1 MSIFEEAQAILIEG
15 LEVLRWRANESRA
28 TRSAKESQRAVSS
41 RTWLCFDPTSW
52 QELAADVISAGKCLV
67 FVFVKNVRVQNR
79 LIDSEQRL
87 IEGEADK
94 GKLGSIKRRKIVSC
108 DLLPLHSRLTRE
120 WKPHPRRQYKI

>member
-79 LIDSEQRL
+79 LIDSE
-87 IEGEADK
+87 
-94 GKLGSIKRRKIVSC
+94 
-108 DLLPLHSRLTRE
+108 
-120 WKPHPRRQYKI
+120 